1 MTNGCPSLHVLRVA
15 VHNVIKGL
23 SECILLAWAC
33 NIKYTVNFDGLA
45 PLTFTGILSALYQT
59 YKGR

>member
-1 MTNGCPSLHVLRVA
+1 M
-15 VHNVIKGL
+15 HNVIKGL